1 MRKELSE
8 LCHRLVTILLP
19 LALLMVAASTAAAAG
34 SGSAGAGCR
43 AGAVQSMGGER
54 RTVVAVAG
62 EPLAA
67 RELPGGSVLARFDI
81 VNQND
86 FPTLFWVRARKVD
99 ASCHAAWY
107 LVQLPLRPNGR
118 TAWVAA
124 WRVKLAS
131 VTTRIDVDL
140 SERRLRLYVSGHV
153 QLTTRAGIGA
163 PGTPTP
169 VGRFYINQ
177 ILIPSE
183 PDGPFGPAAFG
194 VSAFSPT
201 LAGWPQG
208 GPIAIHGTNDPSS
221 IAAAVSHGCI
231 RISDAAA
238 GVLHRLV
245 LAGTPVVI
253 HR

>member
-1 MRKELSE
+1 MRNELSA
-8 LCHRLVTILLP
+8 LRHRLVTILLP
-19 LALLMVAASTAAAAG
+19 LAGLAVAAAASTTVAAG
-34 SGSAGAGCR
+34 SPGGACR

-54 RTVVAVAG
+54 RAVVAVAG

-67 RELPGGSVLARFDI
+67 RESPGGPVLARFDI

-86 FPTLFWVRARKVD
+86 FPTLFSVRARKVD
-99 ASCHAAWY
+99 ASCRAAWY

-118 TAWVAA
+118 IGWVAA

-131 VTTRIDVDL
+131 VTTRIDVNL
-140 SERRLRLYVSGHV
+140 SERRLRLSVSGHV

-163 PGTPTP
+163 PDTPTP
-169 VGRFYINQ
+169 VGRFYVNQ
-177 ILIPSE
+177 ILIPSV

-201 LAGWPQG
+201 LAHWPQG
-208 GPIAIHGTNDPSS
+208 GPIAIHGTNDPGS
-221 IAAAVSHGCI
+221 IGAAVSHGCI

-238 GVLHRLV
+238 RVLHRLV
-245 LAGTPVVI
+245 LAGTPVFI

>member
-1 MRKELSE
+1 M
-8 LCHRLVTILLP
+8 
-19 LALLMVAASTAAAAG
+19 AG
-34 SGSAGAGCR
+34 R
-43 AGAVQSMGGER
+43 
-54 RTVVAVAG
+54 
-62 EPLAA
+62 
-67 RELPGGSVLARFDI
+67 
-81 VNQND
+81 
-86 FPTLFWVRARKVD
+86 
-99 ASCHAAWY
+99 
-107 LVQLPLRPNGR
+107 
-118 TAWVAA
+118 
-124 WRVKLAS
+124 LAS

-221 IAAAVSHGCI
+221 IARRGEPRLHPHLRRGGGRAAST
-231 RISDAAA
+231 RA
-238 GVLHRLV
+238 GRDS
-245 LAGTPVVI
+245 VVI

>member
-19 LALLMVAASTAAAAG
+19 LALLMAAASTAAAAG
-34 SGSAGAGCR
+34 SGSRGGACP
-43 AGAVQSMGGER
+43 AGAVQNMGGER
-54 RTVVAVAG
+54 RAVVAVAG
-62 EPLAA
+62 APLAV
-67 RELPGGSVLARFDI
+67 RESPGGPVLARFDI

-99 ASCHAAWY
+99 VSCRAAWY

-131 VTTRIDVDL
+131 VTTRIAVDL
-140 SERRLRLYVSGHV
+140 SERRLRLYVSGR
-153 QLTTRAGIGA
+153 LRMTTRAGIGA

-169 VGRFYINQ
+169 VGRFYVNQ
-177 ILIPSE
+177 ILIPQVAG
-183 PDGPFGPAAFG
+183 GPFGPAAFG

-201 LAGWPQG
+201 LADWPQS
-208 GPIAIHGTNDPSS
+208 GPIAIHGTNDPGS
-221 IAAAVSHGCI
+221 IGAAVSDGCI

-238 GVLHRLV
+238 LVLHRLV
-245 LAGTPVVI
+245 LAGTPVFI

>member
-1 MRKELSE
+1 
-8 LCHRLVTILLP
+8 
-19 LALLMVAASTAAAAG
+19 MVAASTAAAAG
-34 SGSAGAGCR
+34 SGSAGGGCR
-43 AGAVQSMGGER
+43 AGAVQPMGGER
-54 RTVVAVAG
+54 RAVVAVAG

-67 RELPGGSVLARFDI
+67 RELPGGPVLARFDI
-81 VNQND
+81 VNQNN

-99 ASCHAAWY
+99 ASCAAAWY

-140 SERRLRLYVSGHV
+140 SERRLRLYLSGRV
-153 QLTTRAGIGA
+153 RLTTRAGIGA

-169 VGRFYINQ
+169 TGRFYVNQ
-177 ILIPSE
+177 ILIP
-183 PDGPFGPAAFG
+183 PVAGGPFGPAAFG

-201 LAGWPQG
+201 LRNWTQD
-208 GPIAIHGTNDPSS
+208 GPIAIHGTDDPGA
-221 IAAAVSHGCI
+221 IGAAASHGGI
-231 RISDAAA
+231 RISD
-238 GVLHRLV
+238 GPPRVLHRPV
-245 LAGTPVVI
+245 LAGTPVFI

>member
-1 MRKELSE
+1 MLKELSAHR
-8 LCHRLVTILLP
+8 HRLVTILLP
-19 LALLMVAASTAAAAG
+19 LAGLAVAASTAAAAG
-34 SGSAGAGCR
+34 SPGRACR
-43 AGAVQSMGGER
+43 AGAVQNMGGER
-54 RTVVAVAG
+54 RAVVAVAVA
-62 EPLAA
+62 PLAA
-67 RELPGGSVLARFDI
+67 RESPGGPVLARFDI

-86 FPTLFWVRARKVD
+86 FPTVFLVRARKMDV
-99 ASCHAAWY
+99 SCRVAWY
-107 LVQLPLRPNGR
+107 RVQLPLRPNGR

-124 WRVKLAS
+124 WRVRLAS

-140 SERRLRLYVSGHV
+140 SERRLRLYVSGRV

-163 PGTPTP
+163 PRTPTP
-169 VGRFYINQ
+169 VGRFYVNQ
-177 ILIPSE
+177 ILIPAV

-201 LAGWPQG
+201 LTDWPQG
-208 GPIAIHGTNDPSS
+208 GPIAIHGTNDQGS
-221 IAAAVSHGCI
+221 IGAAVSRGCI

-238 GVLHRLV
+238 RVLHRLV

>member
-1 MRKELSE
+1 MRKELSAVR
-8 LCHRLVTILLP
+8 HRLVTILLP
-19 LALLMVAASTAAAAG
+19 LAGLAVAASTAAAAG
-34 SGSAGAGCR
+34 TPGAACR
-43 AGAVQSMGGER
+43 AGAVQTMGGER
-54 RTVVAVAG
+54 RAVVAVAG

-67 RELPGGSVLARFDI
+67 RESPGGTVLARFDI

-86 FPTLFWVRARKVD
+86 FPTLFLVRARKVD
-99 ASCHAAWY
+99 ASCRAAWY

-140 SERRLRLYVSGHV
+140 SERRLRLYVSGRV

-169 VGRFYINQ
+169 VGRFYVNQ
-177 ILIPSE
+177 ILIPSV

-201 LAGWPQG
+201 LRNWPQD
-208 GPIAIHGTNDPSS
+208 GPIAIHGTNEPDS
-221 IAAAVSHGCI
+221 IGAAVSHGCI
-231 RISDAAA
+231 RISDTAAQ
-238 GVLHRLV
+238 VLHRLV
-245 LAGTPVVI
+245 LAGTPVFI